1 MDYDS
6 SLNITRLEVH
16 WLTLDGS
23 FIGPMNFSISQP
35 ITKMDKTETF
45 RFNLNNVL
53 MKKKRLFLYSILTS
67 FFSSAFAE
75 NKIVYV
81 DMDYLLTNI
90 NIGKKTFEIL
100 KKNEMEKDKELQLLE
115 KNLKNEE
122 NKILASRNIVTDE
135 QLNKNINEFKKKV
148 NIYSKNKIDEIEK
161 LKQNRNK
168 EVKNLLKQINPIIEN
183 YMDNNSISIIIDKK
197 NVYIANIEYDITN
210 KLIEIINKKF

>member
-1 MDYDS
+1 
-6 SLNITRLEVH
+6 
-16 WLTLDGS
+16 
-23 FIGPMNFSISQP
+23 
-35 ITKMDKTETF
+35 
-45 RFNLNNVL
+45 
-53 MKKKRLFLYSILTS
+53 
-67 FFSSAFAE
+67 
-75 NKIVYV
+75 
-81 DMDYLLTNI
+81 
-90 NIGKKTFEIL
+90 
-100 KKNEMEKDKELQLLE
+100 MEKDKELQLLE

-168 EVKNLLKQINPIIEN
+168 KFKNLLKQINPIIEN

>member
-1 MDYDS
+1 
-6 SLNITRLEVH
+6 
-16 WLTLDGS
+16 
-23 FIGPMNFSISQP
+23 
-35 ITKMDKTETF
+35 
-45 RFNLNNVL
+45 
-53 MKKKRLFLYSILTS
+53 MKKIKRLFFIFLILTS

-161 LKQNRNK
+161 LKQTRNK